1 MLFSSEGEFLCL
13 DACTLPLSCLRD
25 KIAKADGPGLLAC
38 PARWSCFWSCCTARW
53 SYELPAF
60 PIANPDQER
69 SSFQD
74 LNLVSIMGVT
84 RLKARCWTEGFLFK
98 LFLGVL
104 FCCFSGFQFSLLLD
118 LLFGLPGFGWLLKV
132 YNFSALLRR
141 SIFIFGRKERE
152 KTENLSKCG
161 PIYEPVFRAHLLL
174 PSLIK
179 VSFSSPL
186 SGLIFQA
193 PNL

>member
-1 MLFSSEGEFLCL
+1 MNFLVQTDQRKL
-13 DACTLPLSCLRD
+13 ISLSQ
-25 KIAKADGPGLLAC
+25 
-38 PARWSCFWSCCTARW
+38 S
-53 SYELPAF
+53 
-60 PIANPDQER
+60 NPRAQSRRRAE
-69 SSFQD
+69 
-74 LNLVSIMGVT
+74 T
-84 RLKARCWTEGFLFK
+84 RPTDLKAGPRSRKKVDPESGSEKGPQAQCWTEGFLFK

-152 KTENLSKCG
+152 KTKNLSKCG

>member
-1 MLFSSEGEFLCL
+1 MQQKSF
-13 DACTLPLSCLRD
+13 DAASLHRLAVARGKLAQACCRKGLASPV
-25 KIAKADGPGLLAC
+25 LLAC
-38 PARWSCFWSCCTARW
+38 PAHSSCFWLCCTARW
-53 SYELPAF
+53 SYELSAF
-60 PIANPDQER
+60 SIANPDQER

-98 LFLGVL
+98 LFLGFL
-104 FCCFSGFQFSLLLD
+104 FCCFPGFQFSLLLD

-152 KTENLSKCG
+152 KNRKLVQTRSYL
-161 PIYEPVFRAHLLL
+161 
-174 PSLIK
+174 
-179 VSFSSPL
+179 
-186 SGLIFQA
+186 
-193 PNL
+193 

>member
-1 MLFSSEGEFLCL
+1 MLL
-13 DACTLPLSCLRD
+13 DDARRISLRD
-25 KIAKADGPGLLAC
+25 AEDALRTGQDGPKPRCG
-38 PARWSCFWSCCTARW
+38 PAHSSCFWLCCTARW
-53 SYELPAF
+53 SYELSAF

-98 LFLGVL
+98 LFLGFL
-104 FCCFSGFQFSLLLD
+104 FCCFPGFQFSLLLD

-152 KTENLSKCG
+152 KNRKLVQMRS
-161 PIYEPVFRAHLLL
+161 YL
-174 PSLIK
+174 
-179 VSFSSPL
+179 
-186 SGLIFQA
+186 
-193 PNL
+193 